1 MKTISLICLAISA
14 GILDSVA
21 AARWNEFAQKADDW
35 YRGDEGRRVASN
47 ILSHQSL
54 QGSWPK
60 NTDTTARFFNGDL
73 AKIQGTFDN
82 GATTDELR
90 FLARAFV
97 ATKEK
102 NYESAF
108 RKGFEH
114 ILAAQYANGGWPQYS
129 PPPKSYHRHITFN
142 DNSMVRLMIF
152 LREVTTSNLYSFVEA
167 PLRTQARESFD
178 RGVRCILKCQI
189 VVNGH
194 KTAWCAQ
201 HDETDFSP
209 RSARSYELP
218 SLSGSESV
226 GIVRLLMSLDQPSRG
241 VIDAITNAVAWF
253 ESAKLPGIKTVQETD
268 PNSPK
273 GWNRVVVK
281 DESARPM
288 WARFY
293 DINTNKPFFCDRDGV
308 PKPSLAEIGYERRNG
323 YAWLGYWPEDL
334 LAREYPAWKMKWL
347 KPKERPAF

>member
-1 MKTISLICLAISA
+1 MKAIGVVWLMITA
-14 GILDSVA
+14 GILDSA
-21 AARWNEFAQKADDW
+21 GAARWNEFASKPDDW

-54 QGSWPK
+54 QGGWPK
-60 NTDTTARFFNGDL
+60 NTDTS
-73 AKIQGTFDN
+73 AKLFVGERAKLQGTFDN

-97 ATKEK
+97 ATKEQ
-102 NYESAF
+102 NYETAF
-108 RKGFEH
+108 RQGIDH
-114 ILAAQYANGGWPQYS
+114 ILAAQYPNGGWPQYS

-142 DNSMVRLMIF
+142 DNSMARLMIF
-152 LREVTTSNLYSFVEA
+152 LREVATSNLYSFAEA
-167 PLRTQARESFD
+167 PLRTRARESFD
-178 RGVRCILKCQI
+178 RAVQCILKCQI
-189 VVNGH
+189 VVNGR

-201 HDETDFSP
+201 HDEIDFAP
-209 RSARSYELP
+209 RLARSYELP

-226 GIVRLLMSLDQPSRG
+226 GILRLLMSLDAPG
-241 VIDAITNAVAWF
+241 GDVINAITNGVAWL
-253 ESAKLPGIKTVQETD
+253 ESAKLPGIKTIQQPD
-268 PNSPK
+268 PKSPK

-281 DESARPM
+281 DETARPM

-334 LAREYPAWKMKWL
+334 LAKEYPTWKEKWL
-347 KPKERPAF
+347 KKPAGN